1 MKKIHIRK
9 IFMSAIVGCGVL
21 VSQSLIAAPSP
32 QAMKQQQLQQQAMNL
47 ANSLSRQ
54 LNDMK
59 FSQGAYKNGATAR
72 DYGVAEAAARKAAFQ
87 LMDMGLNQYDPNL
100 QRAMRIQSELSQTM
114 HQLAD
119 RQQKQQELIKAQNSP
134 KALQVARDIM
144 NQSNA
149 NLKNQVSRIAQQS
162 NLVNSLEK
170 SKNKAAYQNAL
181 TQLRNMQ
188 EQYSA
193 MQRAAS
199 QATTN
204 YNNILKYQS
213 NVVTLPSYGNTN
225 TIYR

>member
-1 MKKIHIRK
+1 
-9 IFMSAIVGCGVL
+9 MSAIVGCGVL

>member
-1 MKKIHIRK
+1 MKKIQISK
-9 IFMSAIVGCGVL
+9 LFLNAIVGCGVL
-21 VSQSLIAAPSP
+21 VSQSLIAAPAP

-54 LNDMK
+54 LNDMNR
-59 FSQGAYKNGATAR
+59 SQGTTAR
-72 DYGVAEAAARKAAFQ
+72 DYGLAEAAARKAVYQ

-114 HQLAD
+114 HREAD
-119 RQQKQQELIKAQNSP
+119 RQRTQQDLIKAQNSP

-149 NLKNQVSRIAQQS
+149 TLKNQVSKIGQQG

-181 TQLRNMQ
+181 TQLRNLQ

-204 YNNILKYQS
+204 YNNILKNQS